1 VPKVS
6 GFSKDARIR
15 AKQTKMLDAYAEQ
28 AGSIGEDKAKDEQA
42 MIVAVER
49 AGYTRATT
57 DRAKIRQFMKLWKSD
72 ASRAY
77 LCELWGLAVEPQ
89 LDRDPVSL
97 AMRLLHEHAVQD
109 DTEKWGPRDRSVSLS
124 ATKEMVKLFIPAQ
137 TTKVQSLN
145 LSAKI
150 ERPAQF
156 DVEPEMKP
164 RAILPA
170 GQQIAATKSPIRQGE
185 EDDDDEEDDDE

>member
-1 VPKVS
+1 
-6 GFSKDARIR
+6 
-15 AKQTKMLDAYAEQ
+15 MLDAYAEQ

-109 DTEKWGPRDRSVSLS
+109 DTDKWGPRDRSVSLS

-185 EDDDDEEDDDE
+185 EDDDDEEDDE